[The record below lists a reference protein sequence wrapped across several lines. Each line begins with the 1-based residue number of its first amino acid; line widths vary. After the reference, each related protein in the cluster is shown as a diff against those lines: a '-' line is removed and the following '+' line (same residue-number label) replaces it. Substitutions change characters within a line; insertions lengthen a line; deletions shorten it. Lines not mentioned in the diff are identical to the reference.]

1 MFYRDVFKGDIW
13 RRVSSTLVRESN
25 PYASERY
32 SAIRL
37 NRVFDCGECM
47 VGFKLDYIEQNPAT
61 SAPTL
66 YPYVSSKIRYPV
78 TLRRAWSTALYT
90 NVQQTC
96 SDKKLEQT
104 GSYTKKQV
112 YRSIMTYS
120 FI

>member
-13 RRVSSTLVRESN
+13 RRVSSTLVHESN

-47 VGFKLDYIEQNPAT
+47 VGFKLDYIEQNQAT

-78 TLRRAWSTALYT
+78 TLSML
-90 NVQQTC
+90 
-96 SDKKLEQT
+96 
-104 GSYTKKQV
+104 SYNGFGRIYKEE
-112 YRSIMTYS
+112 Y
-120 FI
+120 

>member
-78 TLRRAWSTALYT
+78 TLTSSALTFALIAVVELKTCYMHYT
-90 NVQQTC
+90 IT
-96 SDKKLEQT
+96 LEAN
-104 GSYTKKQV
+104 SHCH
-112 YRSIMTYS
+112 
-120 FI
+120 